1 MVPLQDS
8 KGIETQ
14 SPAMATLTF
23 PSASDHGAVA
33 PRPSLPLSIARIAT
47 ALAALV
53 GIWAMASQEASS
65 QVPGLT
71 DGTYLYG
78 ESPVAETVGA
88 TYFVFEVSGSRLTG
102 AAYQMYSSFDC
113 VHGTVTPNALDL
125 TIVDAYDQTEFSHR
139 VALLPG
145 ETTVAGM
152 NGGAPLPNLEGMT
165 PIATLSS
172 LDHDLLAACQGR

>member
-1 MVPLQDS
+1 
-8 KGIETQ
+8 
-14 SPAMATLTF
+14 MATAF
-23 PSASDHGAVA
+23 
-33 PRPSLPLSIARIAT
+33 
-47 ALAALV
+47 AALV

-88 TYFVFEVSGSRLTG
+88 TYFVFEVSGTNLTG
-102 AAYQMYSSFDC
+102 AVYQVSSSFDC

-125 TIVDAYDQTEFSHR
+125 AIVDAYDQTEWPHS

-145 ETTVAGM
+145 ETTVANL
-152 NGGAPLPNLEGMT
+152 NGGVPLPNLDGMT
-165 PIATLSS
+165 PIATLSA
-172 LDHDLLAACQGR
+172 LDHQVLATCQAP